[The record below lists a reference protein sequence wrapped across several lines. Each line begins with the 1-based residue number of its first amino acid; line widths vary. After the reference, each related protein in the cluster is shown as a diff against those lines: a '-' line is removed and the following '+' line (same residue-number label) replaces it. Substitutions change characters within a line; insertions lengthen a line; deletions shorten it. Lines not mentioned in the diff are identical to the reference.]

1 MSTKDKVLL
10 DLEKRKGVPVS
21 GTIIANKLGVSRTA
35 VWKAINALRAE
46 GHVIKGGSGIG
57 YVLDQKSDVLSEA
70 GISDQLS
77 EHIALHVFEEIDSTN
92 KEAKRLAISEPSEP
106 LLIIADRQTE
116 GRGRFGRSFYSP
128 SGTGLYMSLLFRPE
142 FSADRAGL
150 ATAAASVAVCRAA
163 KKVAGRQCG
172 IKWVNDVY
180 YNGKKICGILTE
192 GVTGIESKTID
203 YMVIG
208 IGINCHPADI
218 SGEAGD
224 RAGDLGGGFSRN
236 DMAAAVVNELLPL
249 IRKLDPRQFMDE
261 YRSASIVI
269 GEDIRIFGS
278 GIGNRMSD
286 QSQTDSGVPAHV
298 TDISD
303 QAGLMV
309 VYADGRSETLTSGE
323 ITIRKEIKS

>member
-172 IKWVNDVY
+172 INIAHFVHFHVFEPLVFEFFLQKFSKNQLFRRAWHGLAVFARLC
-180 YNGKKICGILTE
+180 IEL
-192 GVTGIESKTID
+192 GVVQESF
-203 YMVIG
+203 Y
-208 IGINCHPADI
+208 DI
-218 SGEAGD
+218 HN
-224 RAGDLGGGFSRN
+224 F
-236 DMAAAVVNELLPL
+236 
-249 IRKLDPRQFMDE
+249 
-261 YRSASIVI
+261 
-269 GEDIRIFGS
+269 
-278 GIGNRMSD
+278 
-286 QSQTDSGVPAHV
+286 
-298 TDISD
+298 
-303 QAGLMV
+303 
-309 VYADGRSETLTSGE
+309 
-323 ITIRKEIKS
+323 